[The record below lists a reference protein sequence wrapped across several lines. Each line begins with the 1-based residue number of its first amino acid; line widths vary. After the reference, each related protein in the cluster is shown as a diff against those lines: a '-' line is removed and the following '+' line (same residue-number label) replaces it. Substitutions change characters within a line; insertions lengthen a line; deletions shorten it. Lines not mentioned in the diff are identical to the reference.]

1 MIEGDAIF
9 LLFLVC
15 SADLHI
21 NTCAFSGPFSPMLN
35 FTGFCLCTNI
45 STLVFFFFD
54 DNYSK

>member
-21 NTCAFSGPFSPMLN
+21 HVLLVGCSPP
-35 FTGFCLCTNI
+35 CLILHIYVYGQIFPPGC
-45 STLVFFFFD
+45 FFFQ
-54 DNYSK
+54 